1 MIEPVFNGV
10 VPSPVDVRDYK
21 LAVAMT
27 APFPD
32 TFQVDIL
39 TPVKNQTSTPSCVA
53 HATSTIVE
61 NHFQS
66 ETGTYAEFS
75 TEFIYGYRPFGYHIG
90 DGMCLR
96 DACKTLADV
105 GDVYEVDCKGNH
117 NYKEAM
123 LNVEKSIDELRSKA
137 YPHRISKYVRLRNE
151 SDIMQ
156 ALMNYGPVLISM
168 KWYEKSKLDA
178 DGIYT
183 YDPKNDYGYHAVVIY
198 GWNESGWLVQ
208 NSWSVLWGK
217 HGRFVLPFEFDIC
230 EAWAIIDNI
239 QDNDDDYRE
248 PFKTKLGC
256 LLAKFLNWLV
266 NLFRGR
272 KN

>member
-1 MIEPVFNGV
+1 

-27 APFPD
+27 AAFPEEF
-32 TFQVDIL
+32 TVDIL
-39 TPVKNQTSTPSCVA
+39 TPVKNQWATPSCVA
-53 HATSTIVE
+53 HAVSTIVE

-66 ETGTYAEFS
+66 ATGNYAEFS
-75 TEFIYGYRPFGYHIG
+75 TEFIYGYRPFGYYIG

-96 DACKTLADV
+96 DACKTLAEV
-105 GDVYEVDCKGNH
+105 GNVYEADCKGNH
-117 NYKEAM
+117 NFKEAM
-123 LNVEKSIDELRSKA
+123 VAVEERIDELKAKA
-137 YPHRISKYVRLRNE
+137 YPHRISKYVRLKNE
-151 SDIMQ
+151 SDIMH

-168 KWYEKSKLDA
+168 NWYDKSKLDK

-183 YDPKNDYGYHAVVIY
+183 YDATSDHGCHAVVIY
-198 GWNESGWLVQ
+198 GWTSAGWLVQ
-208 NSWSVLWGK
+208 NSWGSLWGK
-217 HGRFVLPFEFDIC
+217 LGRFVLPFEFDIN

-239 QDNDDDYRE
+239 PDNDDDYRE

-256 LLAKFLNWLV
+256 LLAKLINWIA
-266 NLFRGR
+266 NSFRRR